1 MTSVKTSNSST
12 ILGFDSR
19 SWLDRKYGEV
29 HKIPHYCNDE
39 FGNKI
44 DVAHRLKERWLNNN
58 STSPVYHICGELSS
72 IFTVGKTLEKKRPM
86 NLVIANELIK
96 EETRDKLADMLE
108 LKENRDLLNV
118 YSADKRP
125 DMHGTL
131 IDKNIF
137 IEDWHGFGD
146 EFGYAKAIEHAA
158 PFMIKTFL
166 EYFNSCITGKTP
178 LTPEQIR
185 AIPIKAINAA

>member
-1 MTSVKTSNSST
+1 MASVKTTNSYT

-29 HKIPHYCNDE
+29 HKIPHYWFDAQ
-39 FGNKI
+39 GNKI
-44 DVAHRLKERWLNNN
+44 DVAHLLKERWLKSE

-72 IFTVGKTLEKKRPM
+72 IFTVGKTLERKRPM

-96 EETRDKLADMLE
+96 EDTRNTLADMLE
-108 LKENRDLLNV
+108 MNENRELLNV
-118 YSADKRP
+118 YSAEKRP

-146 EFGYAKAIEHAA
+146 EFGYAKAIENAA
-158 PFMIKTFL
+158 PFMIDTFL
-166 EYFNSCITGKTP
+166 EYFNWCIIGKKP
-178 LTPEQIR
+178 LTPAQIR
-185 AIPIKAINAA
+185 AIPIKPISVA